1 MGQHSVEQVKTWID
15 SQGEGAPEIL
25 RAALANVR
33 REDFHYSRLMAV
45 GLLAL
50 LEEARGADSMD
61 PKALREFA
69 HDTAA
74 SMGLLKDRVDK
85 DLALYASNLEKL
97 AQAVE
102 LMEETV
108 AADRRRK
115 ERLLT
120 AEASESPE
128 AG

>member
-1 MGQHSVEQVKTWID
+1 
-15 SQGEGAPEIL
+15 
-25 RAALANVR
+25 
-33 REDFHYSRLMAV
+33 
-45 GLLAL
+45 
-50 LEEARGADSMD
+50 MD
-61 PKALREFA
+61 PQALRQFA
-69 HDTAA
+69 HETAA

-85 DLALYASNLEKL
+85 DLALYATNLEKL

-120 AEASESPE
+120 AEGPESPE

>member
-1 MGQHSVEQVKTWID
+1 
-15 SQGEGAPEIL
+15 
-25 RAALANVR
+25 
-33 REDFHYSRLMAV
+33 MAV

-61 PKALREFA
+61 PQTLRQFA
-69 HDTAA
+69 HETAA

-97 AQAVE
+97 SQAVE

-120 AEASESPE
+120 AEAPESPE